1 MPSNKTF
8 FTPEDIAKSW
18 TGKFHF
24 KKEVKHSKPDK
35 RQSGLRPPQ
44 IGALHSILAHL
55 ECGQNENGIV
65 VMPTGTGKTETMLSF
80 LVANQCV
87 RTLVIVPSDSL
98 RTQIANKYKTLG
110 VLKDFGIIEDDAHLP
125 NVNIVIGGKTKDEW
139 TKLIADSNVIVT
151 TMASVT
157 GLDHSLVRYIANN
170 VDFLIVDEAHH
181 SKANTW
187 ATFISNF
194 RKNKVL
200 LFTATPF
207 RNDGKRLD
215 GKILF
220 NYSLKM
226 AQEDGYYK
234 PIKFHPVMKYNR
246 EDGDI
251 AIAAEAV
258 RILREDLK
266 NGYNHILMARC
277 KDKRRAEQIFE
288 IYQKYDEFNPVLI
301 HSQSTGKKEILSA
314 IKDFKHR
321 IIICVNMLGEG
332 YDLPELK
339 IAAVHDERQSL
350 PITLQFIGR
359 FTRTSKN
366 LGNASFVTNIAYSP
380 IKDELVQLYQ
390 QDADWNILLPRISDG
405 RTKEEQ
411 TVNDFM
417 RNFKGSL
424 LDEISINDIRPA
436 MSAEI
441 FTCRSATTNWEAWK
455 EKSTLVKQYKYQRSA
470 HTNDMLVVV
479 LGKFSAVDWGDVN
492 SIENLTWDLI
502 VVYFDALHKRIYLN
516 STIKLKGENFL
527 EPIFGPVTHLSG
539 NNVFRVFA
547 DVKRLMLTNVGTRRS
562 EGKDIS
568 FQSFFGSSVQDGIDS
583 LQRNKLA
590 KNNIFGIG
598 YRDGTKKS
606 LGASFKGKLW
616 SRERANL
623 CQFRKWCLEAGSLV
637 FNDAIDPD
645 EVLDGML
652 KYRTITHYPKVS
664 PLNFDWGEEVYEH
677 SILQLQYGK
686 DVVSF
691 EDCSISVDIEQSSDH
706 YLYFSIENDAFCVKA
721 KCHIG
726 ENGPIY
732 DLISPLDKA
741 VKFIRGRS
749 EETINEFFSDVVPK
763 IYFADGSVLYG
774 NHLIDAP
781 MHSPQFVRENLIS
794 VDWSKADLKKESQWD
809 KKTHKLRKD
818 SIQYVFSQIIW
829 NDYKVIIDDDG
840 SGEVADLIGINE
852 TDNGIDITLYHLK
865 FALRGK
871 VSQDINNLYQVCGQ
885 AIKSVRWKYLLSKKI
900 FDQILSR
907 NERKIKNGYS
917 SSILKGDINDVE
929 RYREQAL
936 NSRELRFHIVIVQ
949 PGMSKQTI
957 TEEMLILLGNVKQY
971 LFDVSAID
979 LQVICSE

>member
-1 MPSNKTF
+1 M
-8 FTPEDIAKSW
+8 
-18 TGKFHF
+18 
-24 KKEVKHSKPDK
+24 
-35 RQSGLRPPQ
+35 
-44 IGALHSILAHL
+44 
-55 ECGQNENGIV
+55 
-65 VMPTGTGKTETMLSF
+65 
-80 LVANQCV
+80 
-87 RTLVIVPSDSL
+87 
-98 RTQIANKYKTLG
+98 
-110 VLKDFGIIEDDAHLP
+110 
-125 NVNIVIGGKTKDEW
+125 
-139 TKLIADSNVIVT
+139 
-151 TMASVT
+151 
-157 GLDHSLVRYIANN
+157 RYIANK

-194 RKNKVL
+194 RKDKVL

-234 PIKFHPVMKYNR
+234 PIKFRPVMKYNR

-251 AIAAEAV
+251 AIAEEAV

-277 KDKRRAEQIFE
+277 KDKKRAEQIYA

-301 HSQSTGKKEILSA
+301 HSQSAGKKDILSA

-441 FTCRSATTNWEAWK
+441 FTCSSATTNWEAWK
-455 EKSTLVKQYKYQRSA
+455 EKSSLVKQYKYQRSA

-539 NNVFRVFA
+539 NNVF
-547 DVKRLMLTNVGTRRS
+547 MTIIHNSEPTRRS
-562 EGKDIS
+562 
-568 FQSFFGSSVQDGIDS
+568 
-583 LQRNKLA
+583 
-590 KNNIFGIG
+590 
-598 YRDGTKKS
+598 
-606 LGASFKGKLW
+606 
-616 SRERANL
+616 
-623 CQFRKWCLEAGSLV
+623 
-637 FNDAIDPD
+637 
-645 EVLDGML
+645 
-652 KYRTITHYPKVS
+652 
-664 PLNFDWGEEVYEH
+664 
-677 SILQLQYGK
+677 
-686 DVVSF
+686 
-691 EDCSISVDIEQSSDH
+691 
-706 YLYFSIENDAFCVKA
+706 
-721 KCHIG
+721 
-726 ENGPIY
+726 
-732 DLISPLDKA
+732 
-741 VKFIRGRS
+741 
-749 EETINEFFSDVVPK
+749 
-763 IYFADGSVLYG
+763 
-774 NHLIDAP
+774 
-781 MHSPQFVRENLIS
+781 
-794 VDWSKADLKKESQWD
+794 
-809 KKTHKLRKD
+809 
-818 SIQYVFSQIIW
+818 
-829 NDYKVIIDDDG
+829 
-840 SGEVADLIGINE
+840 
-852 TDNGIDITLYHLK
+852 
-865 FALRGK
+865 
-871 VSQDINNLYQVCGQ
+871 
-885 AIKSVRWKYLLSKKI
+885 
-900 FDQILSR
+900 
-907 NERKIKNGYS
+907 
-917 SSILKGDINDVE
+917 
-929 RYREQAL
+929 
-936 NSRELRFHIVIVQ
+936 
-949 PGMSKQTI
+949 
-957 TEEMLILLGNVKQY
+957 
-971 LFDVSAID
+971 
-979 LQVICSE
+979 

>member
-1 MPSNKTF
+1 MTSKKTKV
-8 FTPEDIAKSW
+8 TPESIAKSW
-18 TGKFHF
+18 AEQFQF
-24 KKEVKHSKPDK
+24 KKEIKPTKNSKG
-35 RQSGLRPPQ
+35 QAGLRPPQ

-55 ECGQNENGIV
+55 ECGRNENGII

-98 RTQIANKYKTLG
+98 RSQIGGKYQTLG
-110 VLKDFGIIEDDAHLP
+110 VLKDLGVIKPDTTLPKVKIIT
-125 NVNIVIGGKTKDEW
+125 GKKSTDEW
-139 TKLIADSNVIVT
+139 TEYIADSNVIVT

-157 GLDHSLVRYIANN
+157 GLEENIVQLIANS
-170 VDFLIVDEAHH
+170 VDYLIVDEAHH
-181 SKANTW
+181 SQAKTW
-187 ATFISNF
+187 STFISNF
-194 RKNKVL
+194 RKDKVL

-207 RNDGKRLD
+207 RNDGKRLE

-220 NYSLKM
+220 NYSLKK

-234 PIKFHPVMKYNR
+234 PIRFRPVMKFNKD
-246 EDGDI
+246 DGDI
-251 AIAAEAV
+251 AIAEEAV
-258 RILREDLK
+258 KILREDLE
-266 NGYNHILMARC
+266 NGYNHIIMARC
-277 KDKRRAEQIFE
+277 KDMKRAAEIFA
-288 IYQKYDEFNPVLI
+288 IYQKYQEFNPVLI
-301 HSQSTGKKEILSA
+301 HSKTAGKKDILAA
-314 IKDFKHR
+314 IKEFKHR

-332 YDLPELK
+332 YDLSELK
-339 IAAVHDERQSL
+339 IAAIHDERQSL

-359 FTRTSKN
+359 FTRTSKH

-380 IKDELVQLYQ
+380 INEELIQLYQ

-411 TVNDFM
+411 TTNEFM
-417 RNFKGSL
+417 SQFHGSL
-424 LDEISINDIRPA
+424 LDDISINEIRPA

-441 FTCRSATTNWEAWK
+441 FTCRTTTTNWNAWK

-479 LGKFSAVDWGDVN
+479 LGKFSSVDWGDVN

-502 VVYFDALHKRIYLN
+502 VVYFDAEHKRIYLN

-527 EPIFGPVTHLSG
+527 ESIFGQVSHLSG

-547 DVKRLMLTNVGTRRS
+547 DVKRLMLTNVGTRRP

-568 FQSFFGSSVQDGIDS
+568 FQSFFGSSVQDGLDAM
-583 LQRNKLA
+583 QRNKLT
-590 KNNIFGIG
+590 KNNLFGIG
-598 YRDGTKKS
+598 YRDGAKKS

-623 CQFRKWCLEAGSLV
+623 CQFKKWCLEAGNLV

-645 EVLDGML
+645 EVMEGML
-652 KYRTITHYPKVS
+652 KYRTITKYPNTS

-677 SILQLQYGK
+677 GILQIQYGK
-686 DVVSF
+686 DIIPF
-691 EDCSISVDIEQSSDH
+691 EDCSLSIDFEQSNDQ
-706 YLYFSIENDAFCVKA
+706 YLHFRIENDAFCVKA

-732 DLISPLDKA
+732 ELLSPLDKS
-741 VKFIRGRS
+741 VNFIRGRS
-749 EETINEFFSDVVPK
+749 EDSLNEFFSEVVPK

-774 NHLIDAP
+774 THLVDAP
-781 MHSPQFVRENLIS
+781 TRTPQFERKDLLTA
-794 VDWSKADLKKESQWD
+794 DWSKADLKKESQWD
-809 KKTHKLRKD
+809 KTSHELRED
-818 SIQYVFSQIIW
+818 SIQYIFSKSIW
-829 NDYKVIIDDDG
+829 DDYRVIIDDDG
-840 SGEVADLIGINE
+840 SGEVADLVGINE
-852 TDNGIDITLYHLK
+852 TEHGIDITLYHLK
-865 FALRGK
+865 FALNGK

-885 AIKSVRWKYLLSKKI
+885 AIKSVRWKYLFSKKI
-900 FDQILSR
+900 FDQLLSR
-907 NERKIKNGYS
+907 NERKLNKGYP
-917 SSILKGDINDVE
+917 SSILKGEQRDVE

-936 NSRELRFHIVIVQ
+936 NSRELRFHIAIVQ
-949 PGMSKQTI
+949 PGMSKQTV

-971 LFDVSAID
+971 LFDVSAIE